1 MKSNRRSTFIVLV
14 FLVFLFGI
22 DAAYSRSV
30 VLSKEPLPTPPYDA
44 KDKPDPFLSY
54 LIKAQKSLSRLE
66 EEKQRRL
73 EKEREKERN
82 RKLAAAEKLKA
93 LREPHTELQKLDI
106 SQLTL
111 TAIIKGKD
119 RAWAMVRD
127 KAGRGYIL
135 KKGTFI
141 GKNGGV
147 VDKVVWEVKKAL
159 FGKRYVRKV
168 IIKEPYL
175 YKEQYIKHKSVEM
188 EMAEKEYK

>member
-1 MKSNRRSTFIVLV
+1 MRTNRRTTFVGLLL
-14 FLVFLFGI
+14 FVFLFGVEPAHI
-22 DAAYSRSV
+22 RCGAASRT
-30 VLSKEPLPTPPYDA
+30 PLPPPPYDP

-54 LIKAQKSLSRLE
+54 LVKAQKALSRLE
-66 EEKQRRL
+66 AEKQRKL
-73 EKEREKERN
+73 EEEQERARK

-93 LREPHTELQKLDI
+93 LRRARTDLQKLDL

-111 TAIIKGKD
+111 TAIIKAKD

-135 KKGTFI
+135 KKGTLI

-147 VDKVVWEVKKAL
+147 VDQVVWQAEKSL

-175 YKEQYIKHKSVEM
+175 YKEEYIRYKSIEM

>member
-1 MKSNRRSTFIVLV
+1 MKSHLRTTFIALVL
-14 FLVFLFGI
+14 FVFLFGI
-22 DAAYSRSV
+22 KPAYPRTGAV
-30 VLSKEPLPTPPYDA
+30 PGEPL
-44 KDKPDPFLSY
+44 PDPFLSY
-54 LIKAQKSLSRLE
+54 LIKAQKTLSRLE
-66 EEKQRRL
+66 EEKQHRL

-82 RKLAAAEKLKA
+82 KKLAAAEKLKA

-111 TAIIKGKD
+111 TAIISGKD

-135 KKGTFI
+135 KQGTFI
-141 GKNGGV
+141 GKNGGK

-175 YKEQYIKHKSVEM
+175 YKEQYIKHKSIEM